1 MIKGMH
7 LGTKT
12 VFAGTPDRLLDLGQM
27 AYILLQLGIIPVIA
41 LIGCFC
47 FFVFVFVRI
56 KGINVCKAYVN
67 ACLV

>member
-12 VFAGTPDRLLDLGQM
+12 VFAGTPDQLLDLGQM

-41 LIGCFC
+41 LTGCFC
-47 FFVFVFVRI
+47 FCF
-56 KGINVCKAYVN
+56 CED
-67 ACLV
+67 